1 MYFKA
6 DYDKLS
12 EISRS
17 ALTECNNLNDAI
29 ADMIQICRDIEENWI
44 SEDSSIYIG
53 RMKTYLYDAALEQD
67 SLLQGA
73 FTLNKI
79 AVKYGAQDDK
89 FESMV
94 KRSNLINDNYFD
106 KRSA

>member
-29 ADMIQICRDIEENWI
+29 ADMIQICSMNTTY
-44 SEDSSIYIG
+44 SSKKSKKW
-53 RMKTYLYDAALEQD
+53 R
-67 SLLQGA
+67 
-73 FTLNKI
+73 NKRY
-79 AVKYGAQDDK
+79 V
-89 FESMV
+89 
-94 KRSNLINDNYFD
+94 
-106 KRSA
+106 